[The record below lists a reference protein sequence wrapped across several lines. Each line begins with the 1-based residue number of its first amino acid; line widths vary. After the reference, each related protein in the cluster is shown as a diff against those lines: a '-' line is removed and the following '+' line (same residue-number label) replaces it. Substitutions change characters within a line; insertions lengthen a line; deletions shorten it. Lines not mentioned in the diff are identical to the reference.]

1 MYVLSLTL
9 FPLQIPFS
17 VSIDDCCCIKAHE
30 CVCDSW
36 DTNLSDFNVFTG
48 KVTDNNRAL
57 PLLKQER
64 DRIEAE
70 NDALQEQV
78 DQLKILQQQLMED
91 EEEMP
96 TAMLKIQPSNVML
109 QIPNSPLMSSAE
121 VEIS

>member
-1 MYVLSLTL
+1 M
-9 FPLQIPFS
+9 
-17 VSIDDCCCIKAHE
+17 
-30 CVCDSW
+30 
-36 DTNLSDFNVFTG
+36 FTG

-78 DQLKILQQQLMED
+78 AQLKILQQQLMED

>member
-1 MYVLSLTL
+1 M
-9 FPLQIPFS
+9 
-17 VSIDDCCCIKAHE
+17 
-30 CVCDSW
+30 
-36 DTNLSDFNVFTG
+36 SDFNVFTG